1 MPIYS
6 KEELDEFEENV
17 LKGAWAY
24 QKSKGKMTGNYP
36 TNKKAS
42 EIHKLLFGGPPT
54 SSIRRDMLKALD
66 KRLEDKRTGYID
78 YTAVFL
84 HGPNRYE
91 FSVDTVKSEG
101 EARRIAI
108 GKYIKA
114 NNYGHN
120 SPTLVNTLI
129 KQGII
134 ELEIS
139 PAR

>member
-1 MPIYS
+1 MPTYS
-6 KEELDEFEENV
+6 KEELEEFENSV

-24 QKSKGKMTGNYP
+24 QKAKGRVSGSYP
-36 TNKKAS
+36 STKTAS
-42 EIHKLLFGGPPT
+42 EIHKILFGGLPS

-66 KRLEDKRTGYID
+66 KRLAARKTGYVD
-78 YTAVFL
+78 YTVVFL

-101 EARRIAI
+101 EARRIGI

-120 SPTLVNTLI
+120 SPKLVNDLI

-139 PAR
+139 PAD